1 MEENEVEKSG
11 QPQETNLPEPIE
23 TPKDPETEAFENDPR
38 YKWYVVHVNSGH
50 ERKVAISLMERVEN
64 SQMKDKIIK
73 VLVPTQNKIV
83 VEAGRKKT
91 VQERL
96 FPGYVLVK
104 MDLSDISWHLVR
116 NTTGVT
122 GFVGTGGK
130 PTPLPDQ
137 EVTTILKFSEME
149 APKYE
154 AKFHVGDSVR
164 ILNGP
169 FVDFLGKVDSL
180 DEEKGKV
187 KVLVSIFGRETPVEL
202 DYLQVSPL

>member
-1 MEENEVEKSG
+1 MEENEIEKDD
-11 QPQETNLPEPIE
+11 QTQENNLPEPIE

-38 YKWYVVHVNSGH
+38 FKWYVVHVNSGH
-50 ERKVAISLMERVEN
+50 ERKVATSLMERVEN
-64 SQMKDKIIK
+64 SHMKDKIIK

-83 VEAGRKKT
+83 VESGRKKT

>member
-1 MEENEVEKSG
+1 MEENEVEKSDQP
-11 QPQETNLPEPIE
+11 QPQENSLPEPIE

-38 YKWYVVHVNSGH
+38 FKWYVVHVNSGH

-64 SQMKDKIIK
+64 SQMKDKIVK

-83 VEAGRKKT
+83 VESGRKKT

-130 PTPLPDQ
+130 QRLYRTRSNHHP
-137 EVTTILKFSEME
+137 E
-149 APKYE
+149 
-154 AKFHVGDSVR
+154 
-164 ILNGP
+164 
-169 FVDFLGKVDSL
+169 
-180 DEEKGKV
+180 
-187 KVLVSIFGRETPVEL
+187 IFGNG
-202 DYLQVSPL
+202 SPEVRSEIPRGRFRQDS